1 MKKYDDDLEFG
12 SLNEDSRDSRFILPI
27 IIVAVLLV
35 IVIAAL
41 VLIGKNGKNKDT
53 SADPMATEQSETT
66 EAEAQTTEVMGTIEA
81 TESAAETDADD
92 PQGSSMGNETGASVD
107 VTALLSAGS
116 VAESGETTFGI
127 DVARYQGTIDW
138 SQVAA
143 SGVQFAMI
151 RVGYRTQ
158 KTGEIVA
165 DSNAKYNMQEAQA
178 NGIKIGAYFFST
190 AVTTDEAVQEADWV
204 ADYISQYQIT
214 YPVAFNCEGFENA
227 DSRQYA
233 MTQSER
239 TDMAIAFLNE
249 IYNRGYT
256 PMFYAA
262 KNEMLGD
269 AKWDTSRIEK
279 TYKIW
284 VSQYPSVP
292 YPQTAQ
298 SDYTGTH
305 AMWQYTNQGT
315 VAGISKPVDVDIAY
329 FGYAGTADA
338 KSDVTPETVG
348 ADAEALMNFSDVNET
363 VTAKQ
368 STNLRNIPSQG
379 SDATVVATL
388 QNGETA
394 TRTGVS
400 SSGWSRVSYN
410 GQTLYAVSSYL
421 TTDLGYTAPP
431 ANTAAETT
439 TTDGSG
445 SGDGLKTKFTAC
457 NDVVTAKIEVNLR
470 TLPSVTNPDA
480 AVVAVLKNGET
491 VTRTGINTDYGWS
504 RVDYNGQTLYCVSS
518 YLTSAQ

>member
-1 MKKYDDDLEFG
+1 
-12 SLNEDSRDSRFILPI
+12 
-27 IIVAVLLV
+27 
-35 IVIAAL
+35 
-41 VLIGKNGKNKDT
+41 
-53 SADPMATEQSETT
+53 
-66 EAEAQTTEVMGTIEA
+66 
-81 TESAAETDADD
+81 
-92 PQGSSMGNETGASVD
+92 
-107 VTALLSAGS
+107 
-116 VAESGETTFGI
+116 
-127 DVARYQGTIDW
+127 
-138 SQVAA
+138 
-143 SGVQFAMI
+143 
-151 RVGYRTQ
+151 
-158 KTGEIVA
+158 
-165 DSNAKYNMQEAQA
+165 
-178 NGIKIGAYFFST
+178 
-190 AVTTDEAVQEADWV
+190 
-204 ADYISQYQIT
+204 
-214 YPVAFNCEGFENA
+214 
-227 DSRQYA
+227 
-233 MTQSER
+233 
-239 TDMAIAFLNE
+239 
-249 IYNRGYT
+249 
-256 PMFYAA
+256 
-262 KNEMLGD
+262 
-269 AKWDTSRIEK
+269 
-279 TYKIW
+279 
-284 VSQYPSVP
+284 
-292 YPQTAQ
+292 
-298 SDYTGTH
+298 
-305 AMWQYTNQGT
+305 MWQYTNQGT

-329 FGYAGTADA
+329 FGYEGTADA
-338 KSDVTPETVG
+338 KSDVTPETVS
-348 ADAEALMNFSDVNET
+348 ADAEALMNFSDVSET

-421 TTDLGYTAPP
+421 TTDLGYTAPA